1 MFVYTKHCELSPEQP
16 RKCHCQETTHAHIS
30 KDMLHIIFLTS
41 PLLLLGQLFVDHLAQ
56 LAKQV
61 GTEESTPSTDRD
73 YRIGPLNISPF
84 DW

>member
-1 MFVYTKHCELSPEQP
+1 
-16 RKCHCQETTHAHIS
+16 
-30 KDMLHIIFLTS
+30 MLHIIFLTS

>member
-1 MFVYTKHCELSPEQP
+1 M
-16 RKCHCQETTHAHIS
+16 I
-30 KDMLHIIFLTS
+30 HIIYLTS
-41 PLLLLGQLFVDHLAQ
+41 PRVLPGLLFVDHLAQ

-61 GTEESTPSTDRD
+61 GTEEGTPSTDRD